1 MSVTPE
7 DRETIRKLQEE
18 LAARRKQR
26 EENERKKKMSMED
39 HAGKI
44 IGGIAVLF
52 VGGIVAGLV
61 GCPAYNVYTSEKA
74 GEAAYKKAEQDR
86 KIKVLEAEAKLQ
98 SAKLDAQSEVERAKG
113 VAEANRIVG
122 DGLKGNEDYLRYLWI
137 DKVAASAGHEVIY
150 VPTEASIPIL
160 EAGKAGK

>member
-1 MSVTPE
+1 MTPK
-7 DRETIRKLQEE
+7 DREVLERFRRDIREHRKRKEE
-18 LAARRKQR
+18 
-26 EENERKKKMSMED
+26 KKMSIED
-39 HAGKI
+39 HIGKI
-44 IGGIAVLF
+44 AGGVALLL
-52 VGGIVAGLV
+52 VGTITAGMV

-160 EAGKAGK
+160 EAGKAK